1 MISMEKRIRNLGII
15 ALICIIV
22 PEFISSTI
30 LNVVL
35 GAVGTVL
42 GCYLFYALGREYGE
56 EGLFKINILQNVIA
70 LPAVA
75 ILGYIASNKDAL
87 ANNVVLYSMYGLMI
101 LLLLFLAFTN
111 YKLAKYL
118 TSLSKKTANQYFRF
132 SGLLL
137 VISAYTTP
145 IIIGILFFAVA
156 FVLFLLGCVMFKTP
170 QQNLSEV

>member
-111 YKLAKYL
+111 YK
-118 TSLSKKTANQYFRF
+118 
-132 SGLLL
+132 
-137 VISAYTTP
+137 
-145 IIIGILFFAVA
+145 
-156 FVLFLLGCVMFKTP
+156 
-170 QQNLSEV
+170 